1 MLSEDRSASTA
12 DALARWFQ
20 SFQSAD
26 IFIDG
31 DNLHC
36 LTSNSNLQDIWQKM
50 IRHCHPAD
58 YVKKVKESIRIAELK
73 ERYPDS
79 WEQHKNAQ
87 IQQGQIEQRIG
98 LRLREIYSARSE
110 QSTNIFN
117 ELNRVQTMINDE
129 HNLISSLDKQLQIY
143 RQLANYLNQLALMKE
158 QLNLLTS
165 VNGINHQVAEL
176 MNLNISLTEK
186 FQQSIN
192 LNDLCSLMNTL
203 IQQRIN
209 QLSKIEKDDQERN
222 SSIMDNY
229 EEALTKANLDFTKQ
243 FVHLANIRMECAKL
257 HSRLADSK
265 REVLSRRPS
274 NEQTQLLSILDAM
287 IASKS
292 VEVHLS
298 LLKTKIQTEIEQNK
312 KSDEK
317 SIPRIHQQII
327 EKRNELN
334 RIDNQLNKIIQEN
347 PLEKLEKLE
356 LKIRD
361 YTRLINDL
369 PTRFHSLNI
378 MHLSLSNDLRSNILT
393 WPIEQFSRINLINNP
408 IEITIESPPTPL
420 VMIPSQTPTT
430 PLTSLKQL
438 LGIRTQDTLIL
449 EPPITTNMP
458 IIEENQ
464 SWDMDINED
473 ETLSIKYPSI
483 SFIDWDLLTRVDNQM
498 EEALKQ
504 CQQDFNQYEQFFQNI
519 IKEIDRVD
527 PLPTLN
533 NSLTNIS
540 IPFENLRQQY
550 HDEILTTSLLE
561 SVFTSFHRKRTVKTQ
576 SNQDISHFI
585 IRSSLRS
592 SSSTINAVLEL
603 EHSPSIISLNQL
615 HYSSSLSSAMTISNS
630 NDIKRY
636 HPGEQIQFSPI
647 KIERQALHSS
657 NKQIEI
663 ITC

>member
-1 MLSEDRSASTA
+1 
-12 DALARWFQ
+12 
-20 SFQSAD
+20 
-26 IFIDG
+26 
-31 DNLHC
+31 
-36 LTSNSNLQDIWQKM
+36 
-50 IRHCHPAD
+50 
-58 YVKKVKESIRIAELK
+58 
-73 ERYPDS
+73 
-79 WEQHKNAQ
+79 
-87 IQQGQIEQRIG
+87 
-98 LRLREIYSARSE
+98 
-110 QSTNIFN
+110 
-117 ELNRVQTMINDE
+117 
-129 HNLISSLDKQLQIY
+129 
-143 RQLANYLNQLALMKE
+143 
-158 QLNLLTS
+158 
-165 VNGINHQVAEL
+165 
-176 MNLNISLTEK
+176 
-186 FQQSIN
+186 
-192 LNDLCSLMNTL
+192 
-203 IQQRIN
+203 
-209 QLSKIEKDDQERN
+209 
-222 SSIMDNY
+222 
-229 EEALTKANLDFTKQ
+229 
-243 FVHLANIRMECAKL
+243 MECAKL

>member
-20 SFQSAD
+20 SFQSD
-26 IFIDG
+26 IIIDG

-73 ERYPDS
+73 ERYPDR

-143 RQLANYLNQLALMKE
+143 RQLTNYLNQLALMKE

-165 VNGINHQVAEL
+165 MNGVNHQGLVAEL

-203 IQQRIN
+203 LQQRIN
-209 QLSKIEKDDQERN
+209 QLSKIEKDDQERS

-274 NEQTQLLSILDAM
+274 DEQTQLLSILDAM

-408 IEITIESPPTPL
+408 IEITIKSPPTPL

-464 SWDMDINED
+464 SWDIDINED

-483 SFIDWDLLTRVDNQM
+483 SSIDWDLLTRVDNQM

-519 IKEIDRVD
+519 IKEMRV
-527 PLPTLN
+527 L
-533 NSLTNIS
+533 
-540 IPFENLRQQY
+540 QY
-550 HDEILTTSLLE
+550 EYKE
-561 SVFTSFHRKRTVKTQ
+561 KPAF
-576 SNQDISHFI
+576 
-585 IRSSLRS
+585 RS
-592 SSSTINAVLEL
+592 
-603 EHSPSIISLNQL
+603 
-615 HYSSSLSSAMTISNS
+615 
-630 NDIKRY
+630 
-636 HPGEQIQFSPI
+636 
-647 KIERQALHSS
+647 
-657 NKQIEI
+657 
-663 ITC
+663 

>member
-1 MLSEDRSASTA
+1 
-12 DALARWFQ
+12 
-20 SFQSAD
+20 
-26 IFIDG
+26 
-31 DNLHC
+31 
-36 LTSNSNLQDIWQKM
+36 
-50 IRHCHPAD
+50 
-58 YVKKVKESIRIAELK
+58 
-73 ERYPDS
+73 
-79 WEQHKNAQ
+79 
-87 IQQGQIEQRIG
+87 
-98 LRLREIYSARSE
+98 
-110 QSTNIFN
+110 
-117 ELNRVQTMINDE
+117 
-129 HNLISSLDKQLQIY
+129 
-143 RQLANYLNQLALMKE
+143 
-158 QLNLLTS
+158 
-165 VNGINHQVAEL
+165 

-243 FVHLANIRMECAKL
+243 FVHLSNIRMECAKL

-519 IKEIDRVD
+519 IKEIRV
-527 PLPTLN
+527 L
-533 NSLTNIS
+533 
-540 IPFENLRQQY
+540 QY
-550 HDEILTTSLLE
+550 EYKE
-561 SVFTSFHRKRTVKTQ
+561 KPAF
-576 SNQDISHFI
+576 
-585 IRSSLRS
+585 RS
-592 SSSTINAVLEL
+592 
-603 EHSPSIISLNQL
+603 
-615 HYSSSLSSAMTISNS
+615 
-630 NDIKRY
+630 
-636 HPGEQIQFSPI
+636 
-647 KIERQALHSS
+647 
-657 NKQIEI
+657 
-663 ITC
+663 